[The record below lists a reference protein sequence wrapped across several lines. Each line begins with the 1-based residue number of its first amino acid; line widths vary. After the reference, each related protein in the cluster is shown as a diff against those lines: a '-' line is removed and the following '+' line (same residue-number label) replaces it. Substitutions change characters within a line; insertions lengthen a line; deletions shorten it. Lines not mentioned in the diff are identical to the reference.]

1 MVDIRVVSYIYRFEK
16 VLAIR
21 EQEKNE
27 TEIAYKESVRSFE
40 EVATKLYELL
50 KKKED
55 LIEFQQER
63 LTVGSSIEE
72 VHHYA
77 RFIDSLEKTIAD
89 VQQKVVQARAKMNW
103 HEEKLLE
110 KNLEVRKFEK
120 MREKDFKVFQQEQ
133 DRIEGIFL
141 DEISSLTYNKREIR

>member
-1 MVDIRVVSYIYRFEK
+1 MTSYIYRFEK
-16 VLAIR
+16 VLTIR

-27 TEIAYKESVRSFE
+27 TEMAYKESVRSFE
-40 EVATKLYELL
+40 EIASKLYSLL

-55 LIEFQQER
+55 LLDFQQGR
-63 LTVGSSIEE
+63 LSVGSSIEE
-72 VHHYA
+72 IHHYA
-77 RFIDSLEKTIAD
+77 RFIDSLEKTITD

-120 MREKDFKVFQQEQ
+120 MRERDFKLFQQEQ

-141 DEISSLTYNKREIR
+141 DEISSLTYYKREIR